1 VVVVV
6 LVADLVWVW
15 ARTIIDGKLATI
27 SKRTKAGGLDSS
39 ARLATLLPL
48 LRKVILVLLL
58 GLAGLTMLSTL
69 GINIGP
75 LLAGAGVIGIAIGL
89 GAQTLVRDIVSG
101 VFYLLADS
109 FRVGE
114 YVQFGEIR
122 GTVEGNSLRF
132 LRIRHHRGAVYTVPF
147 GEIKWLV
154 NLSRD
159 WAIVKLEFPL
169 PFETDLALVTRIVDK
184 IGAELMADPEKGIHM
199 IEPLVSRGVIRAE
212 EFNMV
217 LSVRCMTKANEGRFD
232 IRREAYQR
240 IRYAFEQHGI
250 PFAHQKVKRE
260 VRDEPGESA
269 KMLGDISLHE
279 LSEVLHE
286 ANFEPFNPSYQQP

>member
-1 VVVVV
+1 VKT
-6 LVADLVWVW
+6 LRRADPFPP
-15 ARTIIDGKLATI
+15 RTIFLE
-27 SKRTKAGGLDSS
+27 S
-39 ARLATLLPL
+39 
-48 LRKVILVLLL
+48 
-58 GLAGLTMLSTL
+58 L
-69 GINIGP
+69 GINIRP

-184 IGAELMADPEKGIHM
+184 IGAELMADPEKGIHV
-199 IEPLVSRGVIRAE
+199 IKPLVSRGVIRAE

-217 LSVRCMTKANEGRFD
+217 HTFD
-232 IRREAYQR
+232 
-240 IRYAFEQHGI
+240 
-250 PFAHQKVKRE
+250 
-260 VRDEPGESA
+260 
-269 KMLGDISLHE
+269 SL
-279 LSEVLHE
+279 
-286 ANFEPFNPSYQQP
+286 